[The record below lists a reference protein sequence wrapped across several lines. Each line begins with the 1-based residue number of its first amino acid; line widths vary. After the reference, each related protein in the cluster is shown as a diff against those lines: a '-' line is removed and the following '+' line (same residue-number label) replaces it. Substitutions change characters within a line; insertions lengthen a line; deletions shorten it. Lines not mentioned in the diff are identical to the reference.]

1 MINAHIKWQGD
12 RHRETMNSNAVA
24 DSEDDPKE
32 QYQVFVRGLPQGLTE
47 GQLAR
52 YFERFDAVERLSIT
66 NRKEKSLGY
75 GFVTLRTREG
85 VQRVLVHPQH
95 LLFGAPLT
103 VEPVDPQEVVQQK
116 KLEIQKRKIFA
127 KGLFKKVEE
136 SDLWEYFTQFGEVES
151 VNLNR
156 FFNGKS
162 KRTAFVVF
170 RNQEDVVA
178 LLNNQD
184 IKHVLK
190 KRKFK
195 IYESLSKKDIQEYSK
210 RKKEAEQDHFTDFK
224 GTMQESHADND
235 VRSSF
240 SRSCSQDHQPNAP
253 LHQSIKGSKL
263 CIESDSESLDEEA
276 LMGEPGELDEPGFV
290 QQQTVRS
297 ATKAAGA
304 FPSEQVKQRQPSSIG
319 QKVTQF
325 SSSNCTTA
333 THSSSKPSLG
343 AFPTAKELEKT
354 PGLSSIW
361 AASPATGY
369 KTPANHPGSTSLLAR
384 KSKPTILH
392 STAAMLLGKYLNPRP
407 EAASSST
414 TELPSRE
421 TSHKHQ
427 GASMVPQSWVSQTIA
442 QQVYNLNCCQSKE
455 CYEKPP
461 KQLRPQL
468 TRLQESVIGTKSNCP
483 TCRENFCFRLQNMEE
498 MANLKFNVV
507 PRRTQQASR

>member
-1 MINAHIKWQGD
+1 MINAHSKWQQD
-12 RHRETMNSNAVA
+12 WHKESMASNAVA
-24 DSEDDPKE
+24 HSEDEPKE
-32 QYQVFVRGLPQGLTE
+32 QYQVFVRGLPQGLSE

-75 GFVTLRTREG
+75 GFITLRTREG
-85 VQRVLVHPQH
+85 VQRVLNHPQH

-103 VEPVDPQEVVQQK
+103 VEPVDTQEVVQQK

-136 SDLWEYFTQFGEVES
+136 ADLWEYFTQFGEVES

-210 RKKEAEQDHFTDFK
+210 RKKEADDHLTGFRGDLEGF
-224 GTMQESHADND
+224 QPEYELC
-235 VRSSF
+235 SSV
-240 SRSCSQDHQPNAP
+240 SRTCSQDRQPRMP
-253 LHQSIKGSKL
+253 LHQGIKGPKL
-263 CIESDSESLDEEA
+263 CIESDSDSLDEEA
-276 LMGEPGELDEPGFV
+276 LMGEPGELEQPGFFPP
-290 QQQTVRS
+290 QTVRS
-297 ATKAAGA
+297 TTKAAGA
-304 FPSEQVKQRQPSSIG
+304 FPADEATQLQTSSVG
-319 QKVTQF
+319 QKATHL
-325 SSSNCTTA
+325 SSSHFTT
-333 THSSSKPSLG
+333 TTRVSSKPSLG
-343 AFPTAKELEKT
+343 AFSTAKELEKT
-354 PGLSSIW
+354 PVLSCISG
-361 AASPATGY
+361 ASPAPGY

-384 KSKPTILH
+384 KSKPTVLQ
-392 STAAMLLGKYLNPRP
+392 STAAKLLGKYLNPRQ
-407 EAASSST
+407 EAASFST
-414 TELPSRE
+414 TEVSSRE
-421 TSHKHQ
+421 KSSKHQ
-427 GASMVPQSWVSQTIA
+427 GALIMPDTRVSQTIA
-442 QQVYNLNCCQSKE
+442 QQVYNLSCCQSKE

-468 TRLQESVIGTKSNCP
+468 SSLQESVIGTKSNCP
-483 TCRENFCFRLQNMEE
+483 TCRENFCFRIQNMEE
-498 MANLKFNVV
+498 VANLKFNVV